1 MKSRD
6 SVADFEWVCILIIS
20 VSYKFRVSREAAKS
34 RRADPSSASFRD
46 SSSLLRTFAASREF
60 SWNLVILSRISRGW
74 SLQVLAFAVLV
85 HDLISPSKFLEHEF
99 SDYFCLL

>member
-1 MKSRD
+1 MESRD
-6 SVADFEWVCILIIS
+6 SVADLEWVCILTIS
-20 VSYKFRVSREAAKS
+20 FSYDFRVSREAAKS

-85 HDLISPSKFLEHEF
+85 HDLISTGKFIEQKYP
-99 SDYFCLL
+99 DYFYL